1 MSLFEVSG
9 VAHGYG
15 ARTLFENIHFRLA
28 AGERVSLVAPN
39 GAGKSTL
46 MRIFVGEL
54 KPDHGLVIRK
64 NDARVGYFRQSHEFK
79 ASGTVRETFFAGFD
93 DLLALR
99 NALEVA
105 MHDAASGE
113 EAKLEHLAELQERYH
128 HARGDELESRVDAVA
143 QKLGFTEADMLRD
156 VSTLSGGERG
166 RLSLGVILASAP
178 DVLLLDEPTNHL
190 DLDTIDWLQQ
200 YLSNYK
206 GAVLL
211 VSHDRA
217 FMDAV
222 TKETVELGK
231 KGLRRYPASYSTYV
245 ELRYEELERERAGV
259 AAQKDFVAK
268 TEDFI
273 RRNIAGQKTK
283 QAQSRRRMLAKIEM
297 LDAPEDVWAT
307 AESVSFRFREVPRSG
322 DIVLDAN
329 GLGAN
334 RGEKQLFSGV
344 DLLVRRG
351 ERIGIVGPNGAGKTT
366 LLKILAGRGH
376 RDDAGSVKRGTN
388 IQEGYFD
395 QHLGDVNTS
404 RTPVEEIRSV
414 RGDLNEDGARD
425 YLARFRFYGD
435 ETLRKVAGM
444 SGGERSRLALAKLLL
459 EPRNLVFLDEPTN
472 HLDIP
477 AAEILEEAL
486 SSFEGTVLFVSHDRR
501 FLENVA
507 TRVLHVRGG
516 VVEAYVG
523 GYADFEEDKK
533 RAARAS
539 GPAKNVAA
547 KSGNTKLSAA
557 PAAIAMAASAT
568 PEAAAKPALSYE
580 QQRQASR
587 EKERK
592 KRRVTELEAKIA
604 KHEIMLEKLAQT
616 QLATPADNWEQ
627 LSKLAFEEGKLRA
640 DLDDDMAEWAQL
652 SEEI

>member
-1 MSLFEVSG
+1 M
-9 VAHGYG
+9 
-15 ARTLFENIHFRLA
+15 
-28 AGERVSLVAPN
+28 
-39 GAGKSTL
+39 
-46 MRIFVGEL
+46 
-54 KPDHGLVIRK
+54 
-64 NDARVGYFRQSHEFK
+64 
-79 ASGTVRETFFAGFD
+79 
-93 DLLALR
+93 
-99 NALEVA
+99 
-105 MHDAASGE
+105 
-113 EAKLEHLAELQERYH
+113 
-128 HARGDELESRVDAVA
+128 
-143 QKLGFTEADMLRD
+143 
-156 VSTLSGGERG
+156 
-166 RLSLGVILASAP
+166 
-178 DVLLLDEPTNHL
+178 
-190 DLDTIDWLQQ
+190 
-200 YLSNYK
+200 
-206 GAVLL
+206 
-211 VSHDRA
+211 
-217 FMDAV
+217 
-222 TKETVELGK
+222 
-231 KGLRRYPASYSTYV
+231 
-245 ELRYEELERERAGV
+245 
-259 AAQKDFVAK
+259 
-268 TEDFI
+268 
-273 RRNIAGQKTK
+273 
-283 QAQSRRRMLAKIEM
+283 
-297 LDAPEDVWAT
+297 
-307 AESVSFRFREVPRSG
+307 
-322 DIVLDAN
+322 
-329 GLGAN
+329 
-334 RGEKQLFSGV
+334 
-344 DLLVRRG
+344 
-351 ERIGIVGPNGAGKTT
+351 
-366 LLKILAGRGH
+366 
-376 RDDAGSVKRGTN
+376 KRGTN

-557 PAAIAMAASAT
+557 PAAIAIAASAT

-616 QLATPADNWEQ
+616 QLATPADNWEE